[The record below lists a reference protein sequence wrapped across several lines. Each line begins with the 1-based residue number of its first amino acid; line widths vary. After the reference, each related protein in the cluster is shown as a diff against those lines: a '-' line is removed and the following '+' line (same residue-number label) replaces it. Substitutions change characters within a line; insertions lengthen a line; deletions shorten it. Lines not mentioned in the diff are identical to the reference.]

1 MVWKALARV
10 AAAGAGA
17 VFTALKRAISE
28 ELNAT
33 RQAAARQPTAE
44 SPNVSNA
51 RQRRNGI
58 IETDLRMGISTQEAM
73 QILGI
78 KPPPNEEEV
87 KRRYE
92 HLFSANEKSKGGTL
106 YLQAKIYRAKERL
119 DVELMR
125 IAKENAEKTGQKS
138 ETD

>member
-58 IETDLRMGISTQEAM
+58 IETDLQMGISTQEAM

-78 KPPPNEEEV
+78 KPPPMKRKLNEGMNIFSPRM
-87 KRRYE
+87 KNLRAE
-92 HLFSANEKSKGGTL
+92 HFTCKQRFIE
-106 YLQAKIYRAKERL
+106 
-119 DVELMR
+119 
-125 IAKENAEKTGQKS
+125 QKK
-138 ETD
+138 DWMLN

>member
-1 MVWKALARV
+1 
-10 AAAGAGA
+10 
-17 VFTALKRAISE
+17 
-28 ELNAT
+28 
-33 RQAAARQPTAE
+33 
-44 SPNVSNA
+44 
-51 RQRRNGI
+51 
-58 IETDLRMGISTQEAM
+58 M

-106 YLQAKIYRAKERL
+106 YLQAKVRNFLKNNLVFQIYRAKERL

-125 IAKENAEKTGQKS
+125 IAKENAEKNGQKS